1 MKVLVT
7 GASGFVG
14 AAVVRAAL
22 RRGHHV
28 VGAARKLPASR
39 LSDVSDTC
47 ELIELDLR
55 DKDAVSRALSA
66 SAPDGVIH
74 CAWAGVANSAR
85 FELAQVTDNIE
96 AVCHLVSASAS
107 AGVTKFVGMGSQAEY
122 GPKATTIRETDTL
135 EPTTL
140 YGAAK
145 VSAFYLTRQLADQYN
160 MGYAW
165 LRLFSTY
172 GPGDNPNWLIP
183 MLVREMLAGRRPK
196 TTAGT
201 QLWDYLYIDDVAE
214 GLLAAATSSD
224 AQGGFNLGS
233 GAPVPVRHI
242 VERIRDLAAPDLQL
256 VFGEVPFRPD
266 QVMHMEADIS
276 RLVAATGWR
285 PQVDMDSGLA
295 RTVSAAK
302 DAAGAPDSAS

>member
-1 MKVLVT
+1 
-7 GASGFVG
+7 
-14 AAVVRAAL
+14 
-22 RRGHHV
+22 
-28 VGAARKLPASR
+28 
-39 LSDVSDTC
+39 
-47 ELIELDLR
+47 
-55 DKDAVSRALSA
+55 
-66 SAPDGVIH
+66 
-74 CAWAGVANSAR
+74 
-85 FELAQVTDNIE
+85 
-96 AVCHLVSASAS
+96 
-107 AGVTKFVGMGSQAEY
+107 MGSEMC
-122 GPKATTIRETDTL
+122 IRD
-135 EPTTL
+135 
-140 YGAAK
+140 
-145 VSAFYLTRQLADQYN
+145 R
-160 MGYAW
+160 
-165 LRLFSTY
+165 
-172 GPGDNPNWLIP
+172 
-183 MLVREMLAGRRPK
+183 
-196 TTAGT
+196 
-201 QLWDYLYIDDVAE
+201 LWDYLYIDDVAE